1 MTEADDVELWARI
14 RTDDAD
20 AFGLLFQRH
29 GARIHGYA
37 LRRTGDVQA
46 AEDLVAIVFLEAWR
60 QRDQVDLHQPSA
72 LPWLYGVAA
81 NVIRHQHR
89 SRRRHQAALDRLA
102 HLPPRSPALVE
113 RQAEAAADAQR
124 VLAQIQA
131 LPRRERDVLVLSVWE
146 GLSHAEIAVALDT
159 TIGTV
164 KSRLSRARARLDPDR
179 LPSAPTGT
187 TGPPAPAPTAAPPA
201 GPSLLSLKES

>member
-1 MTEADDVELWARI
+1 MIEADDAELWSRI
-14 RTDDAD
+14 RRDDAD

-29 GARIHGYA
+29 GARIHGYV
-37 LRRTGDVQA
+37 LRRTGDPNL
-46 AEDLVAIVFLEAWR
+46 AEDIVAVVFLEAWR
-60 QRDQVDLHQPSA
+60 QRAGVELHQPSA

-89 SRRRHQAALDRLA
+89 SRRRHHAALDRLA
-102 HLPPRSPALVE
+102 HLPPASPALVE
-113 RQAEAAADAQR
+113 RQAQAAADARR
-124 VLAQIQA
+124 VLEQIRS

-179 LPSAPTGT
+179 LPVSPVDAPT
-187 TGPPAPAPTAAPPA
+187 PAPAAAPPA
-201 GPSLLSLKES
+201 PVVLTLKES